1 MDSTTDATGSMKAAL
16 GTEETVG
23 TVRTVGAVATMN
35 TPETKPVVALPETL
49 RPAFEAN
56 FAAILGAPAVGSATL
71 DAAYGAERALELAA
85 VAKRDDVAA
94 RLQLL
99 PEALFGAG
107 QVALVE
113 SLAHATLYAD
123 ELAQKQTELSE
134 DKVPDAILEEAEAV
148 RATLYKLIDYHFG
161 DDPLVTAELAE
172 FRGRRGSFRVA
183 ATLARLAAL
192 ARDRTDTLSKDA
204 KYWRDGLLA
213 DAARLAH
220 AVQSQIG
227 AISDKDALEL
237 KRRAY
242 GLLEAAF
249 NEVRV
254 AISFVMRHELDKVE
268 PLPVMK
274 KPAIRKPRGEAAP
287 ATTA

>member
-1 MDSTTDATGSMKAAL
+1 MDSTTDATGTTEATVEAAA
-16 GTEETVG
+16 TVVG
-23 TVRTVGAVATMN
+23 TDTHEPR
-35 TPETKPVVALPETL
+35 PVVPPETL
-49 RPAFEAN
+49 RLAFEAN
-56 FAAILGAPAVGSATL
+56 FAAILGAPAVGSPTL
-71 DAAYGAERALELAA
+71 DAGYGAERALELAA
-85 VAKRDDVAA
+85 VAKRQDVAT
-94 RLQLL
+94 RLGLL
-99 PEALFGAG
+99 PDVIFGAG

-123 ELAQKQTELSE
+123 ELVQKQSQPSE

-161 DDPLVTAELAE
+161 DDPAVTAELAE

-192 ARDRTDTLSKDA
+192 ARDRADTLSKDA
-204 KYWRDGLLA
+204 KYWRDDLLA
-213 DAARLAH
+213 DAERLARS
-220 AVQSQIG
+220 VQSQIG
-227 AISDKDALEL
+227 AISEKDALEL

-249 NEVRV
+249 NDVRI
-254 AISFVMRHELDKVE
+254 AISFVMRHELALVE

-274 KPAIRKPRGEAAP
+274 KPATRKPRGEAAP
-287 ATTA
+287 AATA

>member
-1 MDSTTDATGSMKAAL
+1 MDSTTDAMGTTEATVEPATTVV
-16 GTEETVG
+16 GTETHG
-23 TVRTVGAVATMN
+23 TR
-35 TPETKPVVALPETL
+35 PVVPPEALRL
-49 RPAFEAN
+49 AFEAN
-56 FAAILGAPAVGSATL
+56 FAAILGAPAMGSATL
-71 DAAYGAERALELAA
+71 DAGYGAERALELAA
-85 VAKRDDVAA
+85 IAKRQDVAT
-94 RLQLL
+94 RLGLL
-99 PEALFGAG
+99 PDVIFGAG
-107 QVALVE
+107 QVVLME

-123 ELAQKQTELSE
+123 ELVQKQSQASD

-161 DDPLVTAELAE
+161 DDPAVTAELAE

-192 ARDRTDTLSKDA
+192 ARDRADTLSKDA
-204 KYWRDGLLA
+204 KYWRDDLLA
-213 DAARLAH
+213 DADRLAR

-249 NEVRV
+249 NDVRV
-254 AISFVMRHELDKVE
+254 AISFVMRHELAVVE

-274 KPAIRKPRGEAAP
+274 KPAIRKARGEAAP
-287 ATTA
+287 AATA